1 MSLKNKVITLL
12 ICIFGAYAL
21 VEYTVQRFVLMPAF
35 VRLQQGEATN
45 NTERALQAL
54 EREVAILIPSAT
66 DWATWDDT
74 YRFMVDQNVEYVE
87 SNLNLQALE
96 SLSVNLIAFYNPEGK
111 RLWGVGY
118 DYENKK
124 EMVLDELSEDHLDLA
139 NPLLDSSEKLGSVAG
154 LYHTP
159 AGIILIASRPIL
171 TSKGEGPS
179 RGRVVIGRLL
189 DMAAIE
195 RLGSQ
200 ARVSLIVEF
209 LPPVKI
215 QPVHQSTNTGTIRY
229 TPINLTKSDTITRG
243 STEVLDVAGISILRF
258 HVDTPRV
265 IVAQGRT
272 TLQYASLSLAVAG
285 TVVLL
290 VLLLFLRR
298 TVFDPIALLTR
309 HAVTVGTDDDLST
322 RLQMKRTDEIGTLAN
337 EFDIMVERLAETR
350 RRLLDQSYK
359 SGIAEMA
366 SGALHNIGNAIT
378 PIGVKLINLRRELKQ
393 APVLELAMAGAEL
406 ADPATPAARKAD
418 LAQFSKLA
426 GSELAAMVTSAADA
440 LESIRCQVDV
450 VQMILADQQRFSRA
464 ERVTESLEL
473 FRLIGETVRLLPEEL
488 HKSVLI
494 EIDDSLTNIGRVRV
508 VRIALQQIFTNLFI
522 NGAESISASV
532 RQREVGWIRV
542 YPVVTD
548 MDPQGLVHICFE
560 DNGIGIASEQLPH
573 LFERGFS
580 TKNRGS
586 GIGLHWCANTV
597 AAMGGRIYARSSG
610 TGQGACLHLL
620 LPLAEQVQSNLEKA
634 A

>member
-1 MSLKNKVITLL
+1 MSLKNKAITLL
-12 ICIFGAYAL
+12 FCIFGAYAI

-35 VRLQQGEATN
+35 VQLQQAEATN

-96 SLSVNLIAFYNPEGK
+96 SLNVNLIAFYTPEGM
-111 RLWGVGY
+111 RLWGIGY

-124 EMVLDELSEDHLDLA
+124 EMVLNELAEDHLDLA

-159 AGIILIASRPIL
+159 AGIILIASRPVL
-171 TSKGEGPS
+171 TSKGDGPS

-189 DMAAIE
+189 DMATIE

-200 ARVSLIVEF
+200 ARVSLRAEF
-209 LPPVKI
+209 LSPVKN
-215 QPVHQSTNTGTIRY
+215 QPVLQSKDSGTIRY
-229 TPINLTKSDTITRG
+229 TPINLSKSDTITRG
-243 STEVLDVAGISILRF
+243 STEVLDVTGIPILRV

-272 TLQYASLSLAVAG
+272 TLRYASLSLAVAG
-285 TVVLL
+285 TIVLL

-298 TVFDPIALLTR
+298 TVFDPITLLTR
-309 HAVTVGTDDDLST
+309 HAITVGTDDDLST
-322 RLQMKRTDEIGTLAN
+322 RLQMKRRDEIGTLAK

-350 RRLLDQSYK
+350 LRLLDQSYK

-378 PIGVKLINLRRELKQ
+378 PIGVKLINLRRVLKQ

-406 ADPATPAARKAD
+406 ADPATPADRKAD
-418 LAQFSKLA
+418 LAQFSELA
-426 GSELAAMVTSAADA
+426 GNELAAMVTSAADE
-440 LESIRCQVDV
+440 LETIRSQVDV

-464 ERVTESLEL
+464 ERVMESLEL
-473 FRLIGETVRLLPEEL
+473 SRLIGETVRLLPEEL
-488 HKSVLI
+488 HKSVRI
-494 EIDDSLTNIGRVRV
+494 EIDDGLTEIGRVRV
-508 VRIALQQIFTNLFI
+508 ARIALQQILTNLFI
-522 NGAESISASV
+522 NGAESISASA
-532 RQREVGWIRV
+532 RQKQDGWIRV
-542 YPVVTD
+542 YPVVVD

-560 DNGIGIASEQLPH
+560 DNGIGISSEQLPH

-586 GIGLHWCANTV
+586 GIGLHWCANTL
-597 AAMGGRIYARSSG
+597 AAMGGRIYAGSAG
-610 TGQGACLHLL
+610 TGQGACMHLL
-620 LPLAEQVQSNLEKA
+620 LPLAEYVQSNLEKA